1 MALTSHCASIKY
13 FFFFNIFGENSLSL
27 VRDRFDLDCVREK
40 PALGLRKKLGEN
52 TETASNVVGK
62 GVLVLILNRRTVGNL
77 SHFCR
82 RRPCGAGPGTLVLA
96 RSLGVSNVVFCCEV
110 V

>member
-13 FFFFNIFGENSLSL
+13 FFFFNFFDENSLSL

-62 GVLVLILNRRTVGNL
+62 RIFG
-77 SHFCR
+77 SHFKSHLPKSGV
-82 RRPCGAGPGTLVLA
+82 RPNMRGGIHGLRAP
-96 RSLGVSNVVFCCEV
+96 
-110 V
+110 